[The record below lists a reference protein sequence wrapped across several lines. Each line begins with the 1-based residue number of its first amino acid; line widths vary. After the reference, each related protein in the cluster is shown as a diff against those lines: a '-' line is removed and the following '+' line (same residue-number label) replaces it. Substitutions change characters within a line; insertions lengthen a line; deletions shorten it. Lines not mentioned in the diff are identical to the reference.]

1 VHSRPLHRKQQE
13 AAESCRTRGVVR
25 ADEHHHWEESMRRAL
40 CILAFACVALLAT
53 SGQEAAAQEKKLR
66 FNMAGAF
73 PSTTAIFGTGQ
84 LYFVDKVKK
93 ISGGSIDIKYFEPGA
108 LVPASQYFDAVS
120 AGNLDSA
127 MTGLGFFT
135 GKEIALALYSAVPF
149 GPEAGEYLAWIRYGG
164 GEQLMQELTA
174 KFNIEAMLCGLISPE
189 ASGWFR
195 KEIKSL
201 DELKGLK
208 MRFFGLGANV
218 MQKMGVQTQILQPG
232 EIFQAL
238 QLGTID
244 ATEFSMPVM
253 DQTLGFHQVAKHYY
267 FPGWH
272 QMATF
277 VHLIFPKQKWAEL
290 SDTHKEIIK
299 SACQDTML
307 HQFTEGEAVQAKAM
321 KDIQA
326 KGVTLHYWS
335 KDILDAYRTAW
346 GEVIEEQKA
355 KSPEFAKAW
364 ASLSKFREEYKVWRQ
379 YGYLKN

>member
-1 VHSRPLHRKQQE
+1 MRKAFVS
-13 AAESCRTRGVVR
+13 AAG
-25 ADEHHHWEESMRRAL
+25 
-40 CILAFACVALLAT
+40 VALAALVVLGG
-53 SGQEAAAQEKKLR
+53 GQAAAQEKKVRL
-66 FNMAGAF
+66 NMGGAF
-73 PSTTAIFGTGQ
+73 PSSMAMLGPAQ
-84 LYFVDKVKK
+84 LYFADRAKK
-93 ISGGSIDIKYFEPGA
+93 ISGGTIEFKFFEPGA

-120 AGNLDSA
+120 AGNLDA
-127 MTGLGFFT
+127 AFTGLGFFT
-135 GKEIALALYSAVPF
+135 GKEVALALFSSVPF
-149 GPEAGEYLAWIRYGG
+149 GPEMGEYLGWMRYGG
-164 GEQLMQELTA
+164 GDQLMQELTR
-174 KFNIEAMLCGLISPE
+174 KYNIESMLCSTIAPE

-201 DELKGLK
+201 DDLKGLK

-218 MQKMGVQTQILQPG
+218 MQKMGVQTQILQAG

-238 QLGTID
+238 QLGTLD

-253 DQTLGFHQVAKHYY
+253 DLTLGFHQVAKHYY

-277 VHLIFPKQKWAEL
+277 VHLLVAKKKWDEL

-307 HQFTEGEAVQAKAM
+307 QQFTEGEAVQAKAI
-321 KDIQA
+321 KEIQS
-326 KGVTLHYWS
+326 KGVTVHYWP
-335 KDILDAYRTAW
+335 KEILDAYRKAW

-364 ASLSKFREEYKVWRQ
+364 ASLSKFRDEYKVWRQ
-379 YGYLKN
+379 YGYLKD